1 MYIVVRQE
9 LYCYQLQQG
18 PQMMFTQIAF
28 SLVSMQVSN
37 EHLELGK

>member
-9 LYCYQLQQG
+9 FHCYELQQG
-18 PQMMFTQIAF
+18 PQMMFKQIAF
-28 SLVSMQVSN
+28 TLVSMQVSN